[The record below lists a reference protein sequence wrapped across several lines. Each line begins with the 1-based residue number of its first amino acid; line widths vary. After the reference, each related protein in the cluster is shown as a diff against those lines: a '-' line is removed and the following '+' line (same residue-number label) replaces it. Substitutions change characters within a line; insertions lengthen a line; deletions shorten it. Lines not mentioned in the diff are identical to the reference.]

1 MRSSSIGLS
10 GLVLLLGCGGG
21 NESTTTFGAGTVG
34 GSAADGLD
42 DDDDDDE
49 TSDDDDDASD
59 RGGSTDDGSLDGTTD
74 DTGSDGGPTFEC
86 DIAIGC
92 HEGAPVVGAGVG
104 AVVPIGCGGE
114 QFALAQSIDVGAYA
128 DPEAPRSVPMLG
140 DLDDDG
146 ALDLVVNFRKA
157 GAGYVLAG
165 NGAGSFTEPPAAALD
180 GGLFAGGWGGE
191 LGDIDA
197 DGTPDVLFGDHTR
210 GGRAWVSLGNM
221 SFGEARNGLPDS
233 VYFSG
238 GGLVELDGDGNLDAL
253 LGADQFGSGATVYLG
268 DGAGTWMPTTSP
280 SIPGSNLGQFV
291 PADYDGDGDLD
302 VFAFGK
308 SGPGVTA
315 FVLRND
321 AGALSVAGQFS
332 GGTGISNADPVQGD
346 IGDVDCDGDLDIAA
360 GGTVYLA
367 NAGTWALGATADE
380 SKVSHLADMNG
391 DGHLD
396 LVTHDPATGLAL
408 YLGDGTGT
416 GFTLDATSGL
426 PAADDLS
433 HGAALDSAYGIDI
446 GDLDG
451 NGALDIVRIGG
462 FAGPYHVDVFVR

>member
-1 MRSSSIGLS
+1 M
-10 GLVLLLGCGGG
+10 LLLACGGG
-21 NESTTTFGAGTVG
+21 DESTTSFGLETAGGT
-34 GSAADGLD
+34 AADGTGD
-42 DDDDDDE
+42 DDDDDD
-49 TSDDDDDASD
+49 TGDDDDDDDVSDGAAST
-59 RGGSTDDGSLDGTTD
+59 GDGPQDGTTE
-74 DTGSDGGPTFEC
+74 DTGSDDGPSFEC
-86 DIAIGC
+86 DIVIGC
-92 HEGAPVVGAGVG
+92 HEGAPIAGAGVG
-104 AVVPIGCGGE
+104 AVVPIGCSGA
-114 QFALAQSIDVGAYA
+114 QFSLAQSIDVGAYA

-157 GAGYVLAG
+157 GAGYVFAG
-165 NGAGSFTEPPAAALD
+165 SGAGSFTEPPAASLA

-191 LGDIDA
+191 LGDIDG
-197 DGTPDVLFGDHTR
+197 DGTLDVLFGDHTR

-221 SFGEARNGLPDS
+221 SFAEARNGLPDN

-238 GGLVELDGDGNLDAL
+238 GGLVDLDGDANLDAL

-268 DGAGTWMPTTSP
+268 DGAGTWTPAASP
-280 SIPGSNLGQFV
+280 SISGSNLGQFI

-321 AGALSVAGQFS
+321 AGILSVVAELS
-332 GGTGISNADPVQGD
+332 GGTGISSADPVQGSV
-346 IGDVDCDGDLDIAA
+346 GDVDCDGDLDIAA

-367 NAGTWALGATADE
+367 NAGSWSPGTTVDE
-380 SKVSHLADMNG
+380 GKISHFADMNG

-408 YLGDGTGT
+408 YLGDGTGA
-416 GFTLDATSGL
+416 GFTLDAGSGL
-426 PAADDLS
+426 PAADDLA
-433 HGAALDSAYGIDI
+433 HGATLDSAYGIDI
-446 GDLDG
+446 GDVDG
-451 NGALDIVRIGG
+451 NGALDIVRVGG
-462 FAGPYHVDVFVR
+462 FAGPYYVDVLVR